1 MSCWAAPFR
10 VPLVYPTLRKNER
23 IAAPGVSQIRF
34 QLFLSRAHPRG
45 VVLLGN
51 SHALVRATASADRP
65 SISSA
70 LAVVKGQARYAAPY
84 GRPCRSKWQPPCPL
98 QEELFSMFCSLGM
111 TTLNESLC
119 VLTLLSTLAPL
130 HLMLADTPSPR
141 GSDANL
147 SIVGS
152 LSEGFRRFVTLPP
165 YLVGYC

>member
-1 MSCWAAPFR
+1 
-10 VPLVYPTLRKNER
+10 
-23 IAAPGVSQIRF
+23 
-34 QLFLSRAHPRG
+34 
-45 VVLLGN
+45 
-51 SHALVRATASADRP
+51 
-65 SISSA
+65 
-70 LAVVKGQARYAAPY
+70 
-84 GRPCRSKWQPPCPL
+84 
-98 QEELFSMFCSLGM
+98 M

-130 HLMLADTPSPR
+130 HLMLADAPSPR